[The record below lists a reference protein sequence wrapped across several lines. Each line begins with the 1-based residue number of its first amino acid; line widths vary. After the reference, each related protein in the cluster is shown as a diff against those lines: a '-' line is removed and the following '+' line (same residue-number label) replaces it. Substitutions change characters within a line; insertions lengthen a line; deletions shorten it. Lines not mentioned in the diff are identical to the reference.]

1 MAGRLQLRRGTTLQN
16 EAFTGAVGEPTLDT
30 ETGLIHIHDG
40 QTQGGK
46 EFIDPVVAFQV
57 PTADNNYTWYRLYAS
72 GWVEQGGQASVSQSA
87 STTVSLPITMAN
99 TTFYV
104 NFNTTDTADGA
115 SVSRSTRITSASQ
128 IELRLGYG
136 SNLTRNGVWEV
147 KGMAAQG
154 A

>member
-72 GWVEQGGQASVSQSA
+72 GWVEQGGRMFHGTGA
-87 STTVSLPITMAN
+87 TVTVTLPVPM
-99 TTFYV
+99 
-104 NFNTTDTADGA
+104 ADGNY
-115 SVSRSTRITSASQ
+115 SWT
-128 IELRLGYG
+128 LGFSYNNSSGYIQWNHG
-136 SNLTRNGVWEV
+136 SIWNRTATGFSIQCAENADKVWEV